1 MSTIVSHT
9 NDARPGAARARRRRG
24 LRRVAAA
31 PALGMALLAAG
42 ACSAQAAPAA
52 SGSVRT
58 VKVGAHPQSIA
69 ISAQQSRGYVLNAG
83 STRVPGSV
91 TVLNLTTHRR
101 LAKVRITAPDLFA
114 IGLVPGDSEA
124 YIGAF
129 QSSSLEVLN
138 TASLKLTGTVQVGP
152 GATDVVS
159 AQTKSGAYA
168 YVTELLPTQLGAVAV
183 VRTSDNQLVD
193 TIPLSE
199 GAQTAASSNDGQEVW
214 VGSAV
219 TGTIWVIDTSTQK
232 VMREISVPDAGPVA
246 SIAFSPDGTRAWVY
260 GMAGVSVVD
269 VASGDQVAFVPI
281 ATIFPNTSPNAGSIA
296 LTSSGR
302 YALVVNATFPDAPK
316 RGTVAILDTT
326 TLKVVSEVRVGTEPT
341 SLALD
346 TASSTAYVT
355 NYIHGTVSY
364 FQTPN

>member
-1 MSTIVSHT
+1 MSTIISHT
-9 NDARPGAARARRRRG
+9 NDARGGAARARRQRG

-31 PALGMALLAAG
+31 PAIGMALLAASVG
-42 ACSAQAAPAA
+42 SAQAA

-69 ISAQQSRGYVLNAG
+69 ISTQQSRGYVLSAG
-83 STRVPGSV
+83 SKRGPGSV

-101 LAKVRITAPDLFA
+101 LAKVQVAAPDLFT

-159 AQTKSGAYA
+159 AQTNSGGYA

-199 GAQTAASSNDGQEVW
+199 GAQTAATSNDGQEVW
-214 VGSAV
+214 VGSAI
-219 TGTIWVIDTSTQK
+219 TGTIWIIDTSTQK
-232 VMREISVPDAGPVA
+232 VVREITVPDAGPVT

-260 GMAGVSVVD
+260 GMAGISVVD
-269 VASGDQVAFVPI
+269 VATGDQVAFVPI
-281 ATIFPNTSPNAGSIA
+281 ASIFPNTSPNAGSIA

-302 YALVVNATFPDAPK
+302 YALILNATFPDEPK

-326 TLKVVSEVRVGTEPT
+326 TLKVVSSVQVGTEPT

-346 TASSTAYVT
+346 TTTSTAYAT
-355 NYIHGTVSY
+355 NYINGTVSY
-364 FQTPN
+364 FQAPN